1 MAPPFCPP
9 FCPPARPRKPRDKAK
24 VEVAVQVA
32 QRWMLARPRNHRF
45 FSLAELNVAIR
56 RLPDELDMR
65 VMRGHGASRADLF
78 ATPDRPD
85 LQALPA
91 EPYVFA
97 RWKRACVAPDHHV
110 EVDNSW
116 HCVPFALIKQEVDVR
131 TSGQPVEIFH
141 RGRRVASHLRTPGRR
156 SHVTVVDRMPS
167 AHRRFAEWT
176 PARML
181 AQAAKTGPVVAAFCE
196 MVMADRPHP
205 EQGLRTCSGV
215 PALVKTYGPER
226 VDAACQRGATIRA
239 RTVASIRSI
248 LKTGLEGAF
257 LDRAFLEG
265 AGLDRAFL
273 EGAGLEGAA
282 EAAPLQHANI
292 RGGGHCHFERTE
304 MLTHPT
310 HDRLLALGLTGIASA
325 LEEQRRSTAFDTL
338 SFEERLGLP
347 VDREAAERDGKKLAS
362 RLKVAALR
370 QDASANTSTIGIWIC
385 ARRAASTA
393 ASWRILRMAVGSP
406 GMRTC

>member
-1 MAPPFCPP
+1 MAPP

-97 RWKRACVAPDHHV
+97 RWKRARVAPDHHV

-156 SHVTVVDRMPS
+156 SHVTVVDHMPS

-181 AQAAKTGPVVAAFCE
+181 AQAAKTGPAVAAFCE

-248 LKTGLEGAF
+248 LKTGL
-257 LDRAFLEG
+257 
-265 AGLDRAFL
+265 DRAFL

-304 MLTHPT
+304 MLAHPT

-393 ASWRILRMAVGSP
+393 ASWRILRMTVGSP